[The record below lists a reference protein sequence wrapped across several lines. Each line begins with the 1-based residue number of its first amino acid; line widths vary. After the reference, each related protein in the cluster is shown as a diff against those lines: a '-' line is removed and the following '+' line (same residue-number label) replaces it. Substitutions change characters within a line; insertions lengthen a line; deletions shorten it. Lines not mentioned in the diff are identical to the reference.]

1 MSVYYNLD
9 GKKLNSK
16 EILTIL
22 EEQKKARSLFEKEII
37 DKAIEKELKN
47 DNSKNNPIDTLLME
61 VEQFLMQKYGERY
74 DVEGYSLIRNFAI
87 GMVSK
92 NDFKAGSKDDLKRKL
107 NLEFLLEVDNYEWKY
122 L

>member
-107 NLEFLLEVDNYEWKY
+107 NLEFLLEVDNYE
-122 L
+122 

>member
-74 DVEGYSLIRNFAI
+74 DVEGYNLIRNFAI

>member
-87 GMVSK
+87 GMMSK